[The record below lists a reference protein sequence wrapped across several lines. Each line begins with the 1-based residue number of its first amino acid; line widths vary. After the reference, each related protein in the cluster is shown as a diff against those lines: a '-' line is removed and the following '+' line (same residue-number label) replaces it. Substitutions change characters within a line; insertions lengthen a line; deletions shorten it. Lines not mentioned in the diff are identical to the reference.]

1 MLDKRLQFIV
11 RTSLL
16 LALTFAIQYFKL
28 PTLITGS
35 AVNAMLILS
44 TLTVGWLGGVAIGAL
59 TPWMAF
65 MVGIVKFTPMVPFI
79 MAANTTL
86 VLVFALLQRLNKV
99 VAVAGAAAAKYGAF
113 VFAIYYLGQVAG
125 VKLPPAIKVSFG
137 ISQLTTA
144 LIGGVIAL
152 VLYHYVAPAIGLK
165 GADDSNAKGV

>member
-1 MLDKRLQFIV
+1 MNKRLQFVV
-11 RTSLL
+11 RTGLL

-44 TLTVGWLGGVAIGAL
+44 TLTVGWLGGVAVGAL

-65 MVGIVKFTPMVPFI
+65 MVGIVKFAPMVPFI
-79 MAANTTL
+79 MVANITL
-86 VLVFALLQRLNKV
+86 VLIFALLQRLNKV
-99 VAVAGAAAAKYGAF
+99 AAAVGAAAAKYGAF
-113 VFAIYYLGQVAG
+113 VFAIYYLGQVAN
-125 VKLPPAIKVSFG
+125 VKLPAPIKVAFG

-144 LIGGVIAL
+144 LIGGAVAL

-165 GADDSNAKGV
+165 GSESKGV